1 MKLLAAAK
9 FVEPNNRSWRRRLDD
24 RRSLRSA
31 RHSDLNP
38 CPLNTTSLRSRTSS
52 DDATRCRYILQA
64 IRYLHRTGFFFP
76 SPAGTLSNLPSTN
89 TTFAPP
95 ATSLPLP
102 FPSPATTSPPNP
114 SSKILFQTRLLN
126 PCGALVTNLLRVP

>member
-1 MKLLAAAK
+1 M
-9 FVEPNNRSWRRRLDD
+9 EPNNRSWRRRLDD

-89 TTFAPP
+89 TTF
-95 ATSLPLP
+95 TPL
-102 FPSPATTSPPNP
+102 TEP
-114 SSKILFQTRLLN
+114 SSGELVDCKAIASIYAASKHVYVFFQIKFFLAISKLHLLI
-126 PCGALVTNLLRVP
+126 C